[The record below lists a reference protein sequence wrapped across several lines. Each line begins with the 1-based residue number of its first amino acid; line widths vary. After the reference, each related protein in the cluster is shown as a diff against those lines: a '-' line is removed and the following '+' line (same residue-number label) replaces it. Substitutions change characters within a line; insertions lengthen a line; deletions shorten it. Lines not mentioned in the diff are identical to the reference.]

1 MDNNLVPKG
10 EVGAMVKIVVG
21 SQRMSTEHKVRGVE
35 SEQREQYSAKRAWM
49 NGIEVE

>member
-21 SQRMSTEHKVRGVE
+21 SQRMSTEHKVRELNLSSE
-35 SEQREQYSAKRAWM
+35 SSIVQNEH
-49 NGIEVE
+49 G